1 MPARDDPETTHPIV
15 IRTAEVEDGVAI
27 HRLVR
32 DSRVLDLNSLYS
44 YLLVC
49 RHFGDTC
56 VVAQARD
63 EEAADDVVGFVTAF
77 KPPADP
83 RTVFV
88 WQVAVD
94 ASMRGRGLARR
105 LLVELLALPACRGVR
120 WLETTVTPDNEAS
133 RALFHSL
140 ARSLG
145 TRCEVSPYFGE
156 ELIAGGDHEIEELH
170 RIGPIPGHG
179 PRTRPSKE

>member
-1 MPARDDPETTHPIV
+1 MAPDARKPSLPVVLRAAEIADGPAIWK
-15 IRTAEVEDGVAI
+15 
-27 HRLVR
+27 LVR

-44 YLLVC
+44 YLLIC

-56 VVAQARD
+56 VVAETSG
-63 EEAADDVVGFVTAF
+63 EEVAGEVVGFVTAF

-83 RTVFV
+83 RVIFV

-105 LLVELLALPACRGVR
+105 LLEELLAQPACRGVR
-120 WLETTVTPDNEAS
+120 WLETTVAPTNTAS
-133 RALFHSL
+133 QALFRSL

-156 ELIAGGDHEIEELH
+156 ELFAGGDHEPEELH
-170 RIGPIPGHG
+170 RIGPIP
-179 PRTRPSKE
+179 PSSPSRNNVKE